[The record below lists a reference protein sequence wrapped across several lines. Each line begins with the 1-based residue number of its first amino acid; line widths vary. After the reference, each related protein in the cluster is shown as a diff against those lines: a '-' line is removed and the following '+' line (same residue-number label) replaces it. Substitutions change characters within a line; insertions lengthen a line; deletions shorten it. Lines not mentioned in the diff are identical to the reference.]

1 MSVLHWR
8 ECYPALLLALL
19 VVPALEL
26 LGVPAAAL
34 LVVLALALLGVPAAG
49 AGLHDDR
56 GVNAASAAAAGARG
70 VVECSGC

>member
-1 MSVLHWR
+1 MQGWGRQLEWWGSGMMSVLHWR

-34 LVVLALALLGVPAAG
+34 LVVLALALLGVPAAV
-49 AGLHDDR
+49 LL
-56 GVNAASAAAAGARG
+56 S
-70 VVECSGC
+70 